1 MYFCS
6 MKIMK
11 AFILILCIVVFVV
24 SAKSNSKYNNCV
36 YSHMGLLY
44 KFDETMNRGRR
55 LLIIKEMDEA
65 CRRLPADQRIRLRTM
80 IAKAQYYK
88 YDTKTVIQK
97 FSGIDSAKYEYEY
110 MRIKTLRMM
119 NLPDYSF
126 IKYRMACELKE
137 YFHNCKDTVM
147 EANMYNSLAG
157 IFDELG
163 EKKQAF
169 KLYKESGRLYK
180 ECGFEDAYVR
190 NMLNIANQYFFCGNA
205 RAACTMIRN
214 IACNKAIQTDTLF
227 LVNLYMSLYS
237 YSYKNKEKEMAV
249 RKALQLAKATDRQRL
264 LLMCKANMG
273 DYFLKHNNTDSAYY
287 YLKECFVRRNELGD
301 YKAVYEMDRIATSLF
316 ERMGHTDSAFMYL
329 KHSEMLRDSMDKA
342 TLATKIRH
350 SETIAEIGKY
360 NVRLAQI
367 EKDKRRNEILFVFL
381 AVVLLITS
389 GVVCTI
395 LYRKWL
401 EKHHE
406 AIDKTKENNK
416 LATEIKKRERELT
429 TSAMIIEESHTVF
442 NNLKQVLEK
451 SRRGEDF
458 SQRDVRELA
467 NIISCYT
474 DSSNDWEVFKSHFNN
489 VHPDLLYRLKS
500 LYPSLTDA
508 DLKLCA
514 FLFLGI
520 ETKHIA
526 KILSVLPDSVKKAR
540 QRLRKKLHIEDPNIS
555 VQDFIRK
562 IRN

>member
-1 MYFCS
+1 M
-6 MKIMK
+6 
-11 AFILILCIVVFVV
+11 
-24 SAKSNSKYNNCV
+24 
-36 YSHMGLLY
+36 
-44 KFDETMNRGRR
+44 
-55 LLIIKEMDEA
+55 
-65 CRRLPADQRIRLRTM
+65 
-80 IAKAQYYK
+80 
-88 YDTKTVIQK
+88 
-97 FSGIDSAKYEYEY
+97 
-110 MRIKTLRMM
+110 
-119 NLPDYSF
+119 
-126 IKYRMACELKE
+126 
-137 YFHNCKDTVM
+137 
-147 EANMYNSLAG
+147 
-157 IFDELG
+157 
-163 EKKQAF
+163 
-169 KLYKESGRLYK
+169 
-180 ECGFEDAYVR
+180 
-190 NMLNIANQYFFCGNA
+190 
-205 RAACTMIRN
+205 
-214 IACNKAIQTDTLF
+214 
-227 LVNLYMSLYS
+227 
-237 YSYKNKEKEMAV
+237 
-249 RKALQLAKATDRQRL
+249 
-264 LLMCKANMG
+264 
-273 DYFLKHNNTDSAYY
+273 
-287 YLKECFVRRNELGD
+287 
-301 YKAVYEMDRIATSLF
+301 
-316 ERMGHTDSAFMYL
+316 
-329 KHSEMLRDSMDKA
+329 
-342 TLATKIRH
+342 
-350 SETIAEIGKY
+350 
-360 NVRLAQI
+360 
-367 EKDKRRNEILFVFL
+367 FL

-429 TSAMIIEESHTVF
+429 TSAMIIEESHTIF